1 MRESAIQAQIVDLI
15 RRAIPDAIVYA
26 QTQTPQSRT
35 VSGYV
40 AGVPDLCIIMPGGK
54 AHYIEVKAAGG
65 RLGPDQSAFINRL
78 FEKSIPAAV
87 VYSVEE
93 AKDAL
98 ANWGLLKAERLVDGA
113 LL

>member
-65 RLGPDQSAFINRL
+65 RLGPDQSSFINRL
-78 FEKSIPAAV
+78 FLNSVPVAV
-87 VYSVEE
+87 VYSLEE
-93 AKDAL
+93 AKTAL
-98 ANWGLLKAERLVDGA
+98 SAWGLIATKEVA
-113 LL
+113 